1 MLMNNLKT
9 ENTDKNLKFISQEN
23 QPVYGGIRLA
33 MALANRRSSM
43 DRKKVIVQIFTGG
56 FKAKEIKFNDIK
68 CKLLELLDCID
79 IEKVIMGW
87 SVDEEL
93 YVETKKLLNKYN
105 VELYLWLPCFSE
117 IGLLEKSNL
126 LIDYMG
132 KDVKGYALQE
142 DENFEFYCPNNKENI
157 KI

>member
-1 MLMNNLKT
+1 
-9 ENTDKNLKFISQEN
+9 
-23 QPVYGGIRLA
+23 
-33 MALANRRSSM
+33 MALANRRVKHGQ
-43 DRKKVIVQIFTGG
+43 KKGNSTNFTGG

-117 IGLLEKSNL
+117 IGLLEKV
-126 LIDYMG
+126 IY
-132 KDVKGYALQE
+132 
-142 DENFEFYCPNNKENI
+142 
-157 KI
+157 